1 MKEIK
6 IPYTPRP
13 QQRMLH
19 SKLEQFRFAVAVMHR
34 RAGKTV
40 FAINHLIKLALT
52 SKKRNFRGAFFS
64 PTRVQ
69 SKLVAWDYLKEF
81 SRKIPG
87 TKFNET
93 ELRADFVTG
102 GRITLFGAENPDA
115 ARGQYFDMVVC
126 DEYSQMD
133 SRMFAEIIRPAIA
146 DRLGSC
152 LFIGTPQGM
161 GNNFYDLFEE
171 AKSLPDW
178 FTCTF
183 KASETGLVPKEEL
196 ESARKLMT
204 EDQYE
209 QEFECSWTANIS
221 GSVYGKIIEQMEDE
235 KRISN
240 FPYDPGYPVDVY
252 FDLGISDQTVILFTQ
267 QIGRAL
273 FVIDCYS
280 NNNQSLDH
288 YADYIRKT
296 NYNIRNYIFPHD
308 IEQRELSTGHSR
320 KEYAFSMGMRPLKV
334 CPKLPIEDGIH
345 AGQILLAKS
354 FIDRSSCKPFLDAM
368 KWYHRKWLD
377 KQRVFSKPVHDFS
390 SHYADAWRTTAVAIR
405 ELDMNEN
412 RRLEKF
418 ADGTNYNPLEIRSN

>member
-115 ARGQYFDMVVC
+115 ARGQYFDFVVC
-126 DEYSQMD
+126 DEYAQMD
-133 SRMFAEIIRPAIA
+133 SRMFAEIIRPAIS

-171 AKSLPDW
+171 AKSLPEW

-196 ESARKLMT
+196 ESAKKLMT

-288 YADYIRKT
+288 YADYVRKT
-296 NYNIRNYIFPHD
+296 SYNIRNYIFPHD